1 MKPKFALLREQS
13 CKIIDKYIVFLFI
26 KTRKPRNGTIN
37 EPKAFIV
44 KISSTRLLSF
54 KIAVQVFPRFL
65 IFKLTDS
72 VSGIVR

>member
-1 MKPKFALLREQS
+1 MHYYENNHVKLLINILNS
-13 CKIIDKYIVFLFI
+13 YFK
-26 KTRKPRNGTIN
+26 KTRKPRNGTKN

-72 VSGIVR
+72 VSGIVQ

>member
-1 MKPKFALLREQS
+1 M
-13 CKIIDKYIVFLFI
+13 
-26 KTRKPRNGTIN
+26 KTRKTRNGTIN

-44 KISSTRLLSF
+44 KILSTRLLSF
-54 KIAVQVFPRFL
+54 KKAVQVFPRFL